1 MPQPAF
7 LLSIVGL
14 SVSLAGF
21 SGLVSAF
28 RRGSTLR
35 AADTYRLRQIPEMAL
50 PTGFIALVSLA
61 LADSTGNASLT
72 IRIAGGAGLLFTIF
86 NALVLIRRLSSMQV
100 RLRMADSVLA
110 TILNLA
116 AIGAGVACVAVP
128 SAGSLEWLL
137 ALLIARPGAAFL
149 LALSDVTGVEAH

>member
-1 MPQPAF
+1 MPQTAF

-28 RRGSTLR
+28 RRGSALS
-35 AADTYRLRQIPEMAL
+35 ALDAYRLRQIPEMSL
-50 PTGFIALVSLA
+50 PTGFLALASLA
-61 LADSTGNASLT
+61 LADSTGNASLA
-72 IRIAGGAGLLFTIF
+72 IRIAGGAGLLFTIV
-86 NALVLIRRLSSMQV
+86 NALVLIDRLRTMHVTVRLSDLV
-100 RLRMADSVLA
+100 AA

-116 AIGAGVACVAVP
+116 AIGAGAAAVAVP
-128 SAGSLEWLL
+128 TAAAFEWLL

-149 LALSDVTGVEAH
+149 LALSDVTDR